1 MKKIKILVVMMF
13 LFSIL
18 GVINFSM
25 ADTYSAT
32 ENSFTFIKNDR
43 HYRLQSENSPKRFGA
58 HTNGNAFSKCD
69 ACKEYADGGFAN
81 STSKKG
87 NATIEDAI
95 NKFYNLSI

>member
-32 ENSFTFIKNDR
+32 ENSFTFIKMQLL
-43 HYRLQSENSPKRFGA
+43 LQMTKR
-58 HTNGNAFSKCD
+58 
-69 ACKEYADGGFAN
+69 
-81 STSKKG
+81 
-87 NATIEDAI
+87 
-95 NKFYNLSI
+95 